1 MSFEKKVIIVTG
13 AARGIGQEYCRR
25 LAALGAAVI
34 AVDINACDRTVELVK
49 SAGGRAIA
57 GKVDVTDMASIEAAV
72 AAAESAFGRVD
83 GLVNNAAL
91 YGALRGGRF
100 DAIPEKE
107 WDAAMAV
114 NVRGI
119 WNCCKAT
126 VPALRRAD
134 GGSIVNIASLAATY
148 GLPYALHYTT
158 SKAAVIGLTRGL
170 ARELGREGIRV
181 NSVSPSAVLTE
192 GTREFFGPK
201 VEKVLQTVAAG
212 QAIPRNLEP
221 ADVAGSVIWLL
232 SDESR
237 FTTGQNIAVDGGTVM
252 H

>member
-1 MSFEKKVIIVTG
+1 
-13 AARGIGQEYCRR
+13 
-25 LAALGAAVI
+25 
-34 AVDINACDRTVELVK
+34 
-49 SAGGRAIA
+49 
-57 GKVDVTDMASIEAAV
+57 
-72 AAAESAFGRVD
+72 
-83 GLVNNAAL
+83 
-91 YGALRGGRF
+91 
-100 DAIPEKE
+100 
-107 WDAAMAV
+107 
-114 NVRGI
+114 
-119 WNCCKAT
+119 
-126 VPALRRAD
+126 
-134 GGSIVNIASLAATY
+134 
-148 GLPYALHYTT
+148 
-158 SKAAVIGLTRGL
+158 
-170 ARELGREGIRV
+170 V

>member
-1 MSFEKKVIIVTG
+1 MSFEQKVIIVTG

-34 AVDINACDRTVELVK
+34 AVDINACDQTVGLVN

-57 GKVDVTDMASIEAAV
+57 AKVDVTDMASIEAAV

-119 WNCCKAT
+119 W
-126 VPALRRAD
+126 
-134 GGSIVNIASLAATY
+134 ASVRV
-148 GLPYALHYTT
+148 ALHDIQGCGDRSHTGFGPR
-158 SKAAVIGLTRGL
+158 AWPRGNP
-170 ARELGREGIRV
+170 RELGLAERRAHGRDARILW
-181 NSVSPSAVLTE
+181 P
-192 GTREFFGPK
+192 
-201 VEKVLQTVAAG
+201 
-212 QAIPRNLEP
+212 
-221 ADVAGSVIWLL
+221 
-232 SDESR
+232 
-237 FTTGQNIAVDGGTVM
+237 
-252 H
+252 